1 MAFWIRLWPFGNKS
15 ASQTSSSNP
24 TLGSTQPPKQSKG
37 SGLFKRA
44 GAWVGETFEDSAKQ
58 AAVIL
63 RRTGQAMAREVLAQ
77 ATLRLLVSRMQR
89 DLEAIATICREQI
102 ATLRRRRFRNLDT
115 LGISYTRIFTLTEE
129 LRRYVISYAEELQR
143 PSLAQFNFMVPQRTS
158 STPGSPA
165 ATPAPAATSP
175 APPSNAMEI
184 AALAPKLVLP
194 DPKNRGRGYVKR
206 RADTLAGI
214 YQKML
219 DTVES
224 IEHELHKARPIS
236 ELETVTLVQRLN
248 SLVEYLVAQEIAFGR
263 DLKKGEPVVMVKLE
277 DLARSIA
284 GQ

>member
-1 MAFWIRLWPFGNKS
+1 
-15 ASQTSSSNP
+15 
-24 TLGSTQPPKQSKG
+24 
-37 SGLFKRA
+37 
-44 GAWVGETFEDSAKQ
+44 
-58 AAVIL
+58 
-63 RRTGQAMAREVLAQ
+63 MAREVLAQ
-77 ATLRLLVSRMQR
+77 AALRLLVSRMQR
-89 DLEAIATICREQI
+89 DLEAITTICREQI

-143 PSLAQFNFMVPQRTS
+143 PNLAQFNFMVPQRTG

-165 ATPAPAATSP
+165 ATAAPAGTSPAPA

-184 AALAPKLVLP
+184 AALAPKLVFP
-194 DPKNRGRGYVKR
+194 DPKHRGRGYVKR

-214 YQKML
+214 YQTML

-248 SLVEYLVAQEIAFGR
+248 SLVEYLVAQEIAFGH
-263 DLKKGEPVVMVKLE
+263 DLKKGEPVVVVKIE